1 MECREYG
8 WTLLGGREARAI
20 GARASLSR
28 EPVAGQWHAQLR
40 QDVTADH
47 EHEADR
53 CFPGRGR
60 ARSVAAILGPG
71 VKRRASRSRAAR
83 SLPQP
88 LPGSQEQCCTA
99 SGVGGLPAAWRE
111 AGCLVALHERR
122 PGLMTPELRPS
133 HEGEQ
138 G

>member
-47 EHEADR
+47 EHDTRPIAVS
-53 CFPGRGR
+53 PAAA
-60 ARSVAAILGPG
+60 ARTRLLLSLDQDSLDQDYIVVLELCVELFDLAQARLENTNIKHGPA
-71 VKRRASRSRAAR
+71 RNNISRAS
-83 SLPQP
+83 
-88 LPGSQEQCCTA
+88 T
-99 SGVGGLPAAWRE
+99 V
-111 AGCLVALHERR
+111 RR
-122 PGLMTPELRPS
+122 RF
-133 HEGEQ
+133 
-138 G
+138 